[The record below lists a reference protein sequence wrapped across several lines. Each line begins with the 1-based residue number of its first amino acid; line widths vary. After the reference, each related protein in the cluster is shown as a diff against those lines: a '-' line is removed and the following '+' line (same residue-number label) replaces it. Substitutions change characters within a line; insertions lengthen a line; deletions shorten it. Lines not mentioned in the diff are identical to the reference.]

1 MGMIPNV
8 LGDSIAAPREDHASS
23 ALRILT
29 LVHYSSRQSEL
40 FKRTNPIPGS
50 DARRT
55 SRWCLQAMAGNPQ
68 TIDPGQCQETDYPFR
83 VILVV
88 I

>member
-1 MGMIPNV
+1 MIPNV
-8 LGDSIAAPREDHASS
+8 LGDSIVRPLAKTMPPS